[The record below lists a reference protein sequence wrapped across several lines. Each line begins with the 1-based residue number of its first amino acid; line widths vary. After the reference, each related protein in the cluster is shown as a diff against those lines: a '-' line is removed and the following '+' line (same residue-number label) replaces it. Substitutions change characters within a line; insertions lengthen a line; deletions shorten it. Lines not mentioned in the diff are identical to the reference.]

1 MIRVKHRVLCPKDG
15 RYFLEL
21 DPAEDH
27 PEDPGAGA
35 PAMVYFDDPMYAEA
49 QATYGCALGAG
60 ELLGNATIH
69 KLPNEVYAWLESM
82 APYVDQFLDVESAS

>member
-1 MIRVKHRVLCPKDG
+1 MIRVKHRVLCPKDV

-35 PAMVYFDDPMYAEA
+35 PAMVHFDDPMYDEA
-49 QATYGCALGAG
+49 QATYGCALGTG
-60 ELLGNATIH
+60 ELLGNATTS
-69 KLPNEVYAWLESM
+69 KLPSEVYDWLESL

>member
-1 MIRVKHRVLCPKDG
+1 MIRVRHRVLCPEDG

-21 DPAEDH
+21 HPAEAH

-49 QATYGCALGAG
+49 QATYGCALGTG
-60 ELLGNATIH
+60 ELMGNAMTH
-69 KLPNEVYAWLESM
+69 MLSNKVYAWLESL
-82 APYVDQFLDVESAS
+82 APYVDQFLGVESAS